1 MRKPGLVIISV
12 LSLLIFQAGFAFG
25 NKSAVSIDAP
35 QTARKGSEV
44 TIKVSATHNANSALH
59 YTQWLKVTV
68 NGSEVARWEFSG
80 SKRPEG
86 DVFTREVKIK
96 AVENMDIV
104 AEASCNVHGSAGPAT
119 AKIAVRD

>member
-1 MRKPGLVIISV
+1 MAEGRRPVPGDGRGMVV
-12 LSLLIFQAGFAFG
+12 SLRGG
-25 NKSAVSIDAP
+25 RGERGVAVG
-35 QTARKGSEV
+35 AR
-44 TIKVSATHNANSALH
+44 A
-59 YTQWLKVTV
+59 W
-68 NGSEVARWEFSG
+68 G